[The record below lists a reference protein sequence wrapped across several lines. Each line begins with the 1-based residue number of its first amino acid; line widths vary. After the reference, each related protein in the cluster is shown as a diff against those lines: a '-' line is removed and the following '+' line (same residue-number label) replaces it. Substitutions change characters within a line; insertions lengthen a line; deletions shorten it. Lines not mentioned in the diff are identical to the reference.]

1 MLRVG
6 FLYYPTV
13 LIPIRTYT
21 PSAMMRW
28 HYDTVEANYVS
39 LTLYSIIL
47 SFDAFRLYLDS
58 TIVGTYYS
66 EESPDGP

>member
-1 MLRVG
+1 
-6 FLYYPTV
+6 
-13 LIPIRTYT
+13 
-21 PSAMMRW
+21 MRW

-58 TIVGTYYS
+58 TIVGTYCS